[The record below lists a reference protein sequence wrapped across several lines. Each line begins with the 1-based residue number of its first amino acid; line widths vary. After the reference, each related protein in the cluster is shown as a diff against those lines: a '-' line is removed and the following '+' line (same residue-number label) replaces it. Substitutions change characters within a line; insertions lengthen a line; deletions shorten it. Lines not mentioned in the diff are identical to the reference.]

1 MTDNTTAIASVQL
14 FTRKGYT
21 VNVQQILE
29 IKNGTAKAMVKV
41 SASCPKCGGAGRG
54 PWFQDG
60 GICYRC
66 NGADTKGH
74 FSIDKQ
80 TLYTGEKLAD
90 MNAKLDEKQK
100 IREDKFIA
108 NSSEIL
114 SRFDALQPE
123 FEDLANRE
131 VNQGKDGLFSD
142 AQNQA
147 SYGRYDIAAWLVG
160 NRLSAM
166 EKMVASVRTRKEQ
179 SADLPEIE
187 AGRVTVSGEIK
198 SLKMTYSDYGQ
209 QEKMLVQ
216 MDCGNRLFGSV
227 PKAIAGCQIGDKV
240 EFVGTVSVSENDS
253 HLGFFSRPSQASVK

>member
-1 MTDNTTAIASVQL
+1 MTDNTTATAAVQL

-41 SASCPKCGGAGRG
+41 SNSCTKCGGRGRG
-54 PWFQDG
+54 PWYQDN

-66 NGADTKGH
+66 NGADTIGH
-74 FSIDKQ
+74 YLIDKQ
-80 TLYTGEKLAD
+80 TLYTAEKLDA
-90 MNAKLDEKQK
+90 MNAKLDEKRK
-100 IREDKFIA
+100 MREDAFIA

-114 SRFDALQPE
+114 ARFDALQPE

-131 VNQGKDGLFSD
+131 INQGKDGLFSD
-142 AQNQA
+142 AQTQA

-160 NRLSAM
+160 NRLPAM

-179 SADLPEIE
+179 SINLPEIK

-198 SLKMTYSDYGQ
+198 SLKVTYSDFGQ

-216 MDCGNRLFGSV
+216 MDCGNRVYGSV

-240 EFVGTVSVSENDS
+240 KFVGTVSVSGNDS
-253 HLGFFSRPSQASVK
+253 HFGFFSRPSQASVI